1 VAIQAI
7 RGMRDVL
14 PEEARRWRYVEQLL
28 RRVLLGN
35 GYEEI
40 RLPMLEATEL
50 FSRGVGEATDIV
62 EKEMYSL
69 ADRDG
74 ESVTLRPEGTAGCV
88 RALIQRGLLYN
99 QTQRVFYAGD
109 MFRYERPQKGRYRQF
124 YQLGAEAFG
133 LPGPDVDAELIYMG
147 LEFWRAL
154 GIQDHARLEINN
166 LGSAAARANFKA
178 ALVEYLTSRQDR
190 LDEDSQRR
198 LHSNPLRIL
207 DSKSAS
213 TQEVLAD
220 APSLPEFIDA
230 DSKAQ
235 FQGLRDALDALGLS
249 YQVNP
254 RLVRGLDYYTHTVF
268 EWMTDSLG
276 AQGTICAGGRYDG
289 LVELLGGKATPGIGF
304 AMGLERVL
312 LLHEAV
318 HGEAAA
324 PAAEF
329 AAAVEVYS
337 CVLEPQYHSWALNF
351 AQKLR
356 DGLPGIRIRTHAGGG
371 KLKNQLKRADQSGA
385 RVALM
390 IGADEVQA
398 GAVTVKFL
406 RGDEEQKTLPI
417 EQVSIELKEYFA
429 IFDRG
434 ELGVRLSD

>member
-1 VAIQAI
+1 MAIQSI

-14 PEEARRWRYVEQLL
+14 PAEARRWRYVEDQLL
-28 RRVLLGN
+28 RSLLGN

-40 RLPMLEATEL
+40 RLPLLEATDL
-50 FSRGVGEATDIV
+50 FSRSVGEATDIV

-99 QTQRVFYAGD
+99 QTQRVFYAGE

-124 YQLGAEAFG
+124 YQLGAEVFG

-166 LGSAAARANFKA
+166 LGSADARVRFKA
-178 ALVEYLTSRQDR
+178 ALVDYLSSRVDG

-198 LHSNPLRIL
+198 LTSNPLRIL
-207 DSKSAS
+207 DSKSAA
-213 TQEVLAD
+213 TQEVLAG
-220 APSLPEFIDA
+220 APELPQFIDA
-230 DSKAQ
+230 ESAGH
-235 FQGLRDALDALGLS
+235 FQGLCDALDALGLS
-249 YQVNP
+249 YSVNP

-268 EWMTDSLG
+268 EWITDSLG

-289 LVELLGGKATPGIGF
+289 LVELLGGKPTPGIGF

-318 HGEAAA
+318 HGGDSVDG
-324 PAAEF
+324 PEF
-329 AAAVEVYS
+329 ASAAEVYS
-337 CVLEPQYHSWALNF
+337 CVLEPEHHSWALELS
-351 AQKLR
+351 QKLR

-385 RVALM
+385 RVALL
-390 IGADEVQA
+390 IGADEIAA

-406 RGDEEQKTLPI
+406 RGDGEQKTL
-417 EQVSIELKEYFA
+417 SIESLAGDLKRYFENL
-429 IFDRG
+429 DRG